1 MDAADDKPWWIDIYE
16 PSRHTFNKTNERGFE
31 YNCIVR
37 HRVKILVMCISRI
50 LIKINYLLTYIRSMS
65 HMTVFDTDLA
75 KLNVPY
81 PNNLVNYL
89 SNSIWCG
96 WCSCMTDILTFT
108 FTSGW
113 TTGAS
118 QLVTRSTLHSP
129 KSYNELT
136 CGWNTVLWGVDR
148 RLKRRALAAVTS

>member
-1 MDAADDKPWWIDIYE
+1 MVELLEPEAVQQQMDAADDKPWWIDIYE

-65 HMTVFDTDLA
+65 HMTVFDNDLA

-96 WCSCMTDILTFT
+96 WCSRMTDILTFT
-108 FTSGW
+108 FTFRVDYMLRPVLRPLIHFGLMRKTNIFIS
-113 TTGAS
+113 
-118 QLVTRSTLHSP
+118 
-129 KSYNELT
+129 
-136 CGWNTVLWGVDR
+136 NTSAQ
-148 RLKRRALAAVTS
+148 AL